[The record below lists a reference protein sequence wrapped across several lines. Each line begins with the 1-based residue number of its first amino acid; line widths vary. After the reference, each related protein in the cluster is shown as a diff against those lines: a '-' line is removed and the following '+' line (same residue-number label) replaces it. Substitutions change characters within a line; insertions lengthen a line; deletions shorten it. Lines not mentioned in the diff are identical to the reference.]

1 MLFLLCFPLSLE
13 KLILEVMRLRIRKSV
28 DLKVL
33 EEYHYF
39 YQENLIFFTYRKDIK
54 QGKGSV
60 VIEIVVETRC
70 LFINRNSHI
79 LKHQMKYVKDLEK
92 ANLLVP

>member
-1 MLFLLCFPLSLE
+1 
-13 KLILEVMRLRIRKSV
+13 MRLRIRKSV

-39 YQENLIFFTYRKDIK
+39 YQENLIFPTYRKVIK

-70 LFINRNSHI
+70 LFIN
-79 LKHQMKYVKDLEK
+79 
-92 ANLLVP
+92 

>member
-1 MLFLLCFPLSLE
+1 MFLMIQMIKISKSIGKEIFPYAFLLCFPLSLE

-39 YQENLIFFTYRKDIK
+39 YQENLIFPTYRKVIK

-70 LFINRNSHI
+70 LFIN
-79 LKHQMKYVKDLEK
+79 
-92 ANLLVP
+92 